1 MYSQLNYF
9 PEYILSEAV
18 VEIFDKQSIIPITI
32 DVKLNCLS
40 RLINTIN
47 PYINLSKDLK
57 ELPQKEI
64 YEFFVILNNSL
75 SLDFDIY
82 RFKYNSKSTLLDL
95 LYQHSIDM
103 LRSNKININL
113 I

>member
-1 MYSQLNYF
+1 MSEIPSIIRDGKNKWTNKSIDKQSLTTMYSQLNYF

-64 YEFFVILNNSL
+64 YEFFVI
-75 SLDFDIY
+75 
-82 RFKYNSKSTLLDL
+82 
-95 LYQHSIDM
+95 
-103 LRSNKININL
+103 
-113 I
+113 